1 VPGTGRGGF
10 NRFHLTAIS
19 VGGKMQA
26 ANYENIVPSNKPN
39 QLRIIGGAWRS
50 RKLSF
55 PELPGLRPSPD
66 RVRETLFNWLAAI
79 IPGARC
85 LDLFAGSGA
94 LGLEAA
100 SRGAAEV
107 VMVER
112 ERAAVNALHSHVKR
126 LNAGQV
132 QVWEGDALTYL
143 QGSAVP
149 FDVVFIDPPF
159 GSDLLQQ
166 SLLALQTGDWVRPGA
181 RIYLEAKHG
190 TAISLPEGWDICR
203 SKTAGQVDYQ
213 LVQIQSNR

>member
-1 VPGTGRGGF
+1 MP
-10 NRFHLTAIS
+10 
-19 VGGKMQA
+19 A
-26 ANYENIVPSNKPN
+26 ANDENIVPSNKPN

-55 PELPGLRPSPD
+55 PDLPGLRPSPD
-66 RVRETLFNWLAAI
+66 RVRETLFNWLAAA

-85 LDLFAGSGA
+85 LDLFAGSGV

-107 VMVER
+107 VMVEW
-112 ERAAVNALHSHVKR
+112 ERAAVNALHSHVNQ
-126 LNAGQV
+126 LNAAQV

-143 QGSAVP
+143 RGSAAP

-166 SLLALQTGDWVRPGA
+166 SMLALQAGDWLYPGA
-181 RIYLEAKHG
+181 CIYLEAKRG
-190 TAISLPEGWDICR
+190 TAIPLPEDWDLFR

-213 LVQIQSNR
+213 LVQVRS

>member
-1 VPGTGRGGF
+1 
-10 NRFHLTAIS
+10 
-19 VGGKMQA
+19 MQVV
-26 ANYENIVPSNKPN
+26 NHENTVPSNKSN

-55 PELPGLRPSPD
+55 PALPGLRPSPD
-66 RVRETLFNWLAAI
+66 RVRETLFNWLAAA

-112 ERAAVNALHSHVKR
+112 ERAAVNALHNHVNR

-181 RIYLEAKHG
+181 HIYLETKRG
-190 TAISLPEGWDICR
+190 TAISLPEGWDIDR

-213 LVQIQSNR
+213 LVQVKLNR

>member
-1 VPGTGRGGF
+1 
-10 NRFHLTAIS
+10 
-19 VGGKMQA
+19 MQA
-26 ANYENIVPSNKPN
+26 ASYENIVPSNKPN

-66 RVRETLFNWLAAI
+66 RVRETLFNWLAAE

-107 VMVER
+107 VMVEW
-112 ERAAVNALHSHVKR
+112 ERAAVNALHSHVNL

-143 QGSAVP
+143 RGSAVP

-159 GSDLLQQ
+159 GSELLQQ
-166 SLLALQTGDWVRPGA
+166 SMLALQTGDWVRPGA
-181 RIYLEAKHG
+181 HIYLEAKHG
-190 TAISLPEGWDICR
+190 TAISLPGDWVVYR

-213 LVQIQSNR
+213 LVQVKS